1 MIHAHYIKEAE
12 LAFDGLTARELAIYQ
27 MGADHGK
34 SIKADEI
41 QPVLSNLE
49 LELRTLNEAGTVS

>member
-1 MIHAHYIKEAE
+1 
-12 LAFDGLTARELAIYQ
+12 

>member
-1 MIHAHYIKEAE
+1 MIPAHHIKEAE
-12 LAFDGLTARELAIYQ
+12 QTFDGLTARELAIYQ